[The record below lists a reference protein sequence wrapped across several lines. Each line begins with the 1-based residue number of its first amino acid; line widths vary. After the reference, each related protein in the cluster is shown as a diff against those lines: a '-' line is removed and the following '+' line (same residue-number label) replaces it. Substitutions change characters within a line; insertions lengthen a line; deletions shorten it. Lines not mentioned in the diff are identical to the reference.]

1 MKELDLTQGSVP
13 KVLLQF
19 AVPFLIANVLQALYG
34 GADLFVVGQYDDSA
48 SVAAVAIGSQVMQT
62 ITGIILGITTGT
74 TVLIAIATGAKDNRK
89 VAFTI
94 GSSVWLFS
102 ITGVVLTLVMVL
114 FHSRI
119 AELMHTPVEAMVDTK
134 NYILVCSLGILFIVG
149 YNVVCGI
156 LRGLGDS
163 KTPLYFV
170 GLACVINIVLD
181 FILVG
186 YFHWGATGAAIATVT
201 AQGVSFGIAL
211 WFLYRH
217 GFHFDFSRKD
227 IRLNRN
233 LSKKILVLGA
243 PIALQDALFIVGYN
257 VVCGILRGLGDSKTP
272 LYFVGLACVINI
284 VLDFILVGYFHWGA
298 TGAAIATVTAQGVSF
313 GIALWFL
320 YRHGFHFDFSRKD
333 IRLNRNLSKKILVL
347 GAPIAL
353 QDALINV
360 SFLIITVIVNQM
372 GVIASASLGV
382 VEKIIVFAMLPPM
395 AISSAVATMTAQNY
409 GAGLIKRMNKCLASG
424 IGIALVFGVSVCVYS
439 QFLPETLTA
448 FFTKDAAVV
457 AMAADYLRGYSI
469 DCIVVS
475 FVFCINSYFSG
486 QGNSLFPMIHSLIA
500 TFLFRIPLS
509 YWFSQIDSSS
519 LFIMGFAPPIS
530 TVVSLLICIWY
541 LRYTQRKLYLRGTMM
556 PAMSN

>member
-186 YFHWGATGAAIATVT
+186 YFHWGAAGAAIATV
-201 AQGVSFGIAL
+201 S
-211 WFLYRH
+211 
-217 GFHFDFSRKD
+217 
-227 IRLNRN
+227 
-233 LSKKILVLGA
+233 
-243 PIALQDALFIVGYN
+243 
-257 VVCGILRGLGDSKTP
+257 
-272 LYFVGLACVINI
+272 
-284 VLDFILVGYFHWGA
+284 
-298 TGAAIATVTAQGVSF
+298 AQGVSF

-448 FFTKDAAVV
+448 FFTKDAVV

>member
-1 MKELDLTQGSVP
+1 MKELNLTQGSVP

-74 TVLIAIATGAKDNRK
+74 TVLIAIATGAKDNRQ

-102 ITGVVLTLVMVL
+102 IIGVLLTLVMVIS
-114 FHSRI
+114 HNRI
-119 AELMHTPVEAMVDTK
+119 AELMHTPVEAMDDTK
-134 NYILVCSLGILFIVG
+134 SYILVCSIGILFIVG

-170 GLACVINIVLD
+170 ALACVINIVLD

-186 YFHWGATGAAIATVT
+186 YVHLGATGAAIATVT
-201 AQGVSFGIAL
+201 AQGVSFVAAL
-211 WFLYRH
+211 WFLYRK
-217 GFHFDFSRKD
+217 GFHFEFSRRD
-227 IRLNRN
+227 VRLNRVI
-233 LSKKILVLGA
+233 SRRVLVLGA
-243 PIALQDALFIVGYN
+243 PIALQDALV
-257 VVCGILRGLGDSKTP
+257 
-272 LYFVGLACVINI
+272 
-284 VLDFILVGYFHWGA
+284 
-298 TGAAIATVTAQGVSF
+298 
-313 GIALWFL
+313 
-320 YRHGFHFDFSRKD
+320 
-333 IRLNRNLSKKILVL
+333 
-347 GAPIAL
+347 
-353 QDALINV
+353 NV

-382 VEKIIVFAMLPPM
+382 VEKIIIFAMLPPM

-409 GAGLIKRMNKCLASG
+409 GAGLIRRMNRCLNSG
-424 IGIALVFGVSVCVYS
+424 IALALVFGVSVCVYS

-448 FFTKDAAVV
+448 FFTKDPAVV
-457 AMAADYLRGYSI
+457 AMAAEYLRGYSI
-469 DCIVVS
+469 DCIIVS

-519 LFIMGFAPPIS
+519 LFIMGFAPPLS
-530 TVVSLLICIWY
+530 TMVSLLICIWY
-541 LRYTQRKLYLRGTMM
+541 LKYTRKKAYVREPNDGLMGSHKLDGIN
-556 PAMSN
+556 SH

>member
-243 PIALQDALFIVGYN
+243 PIALQDAL
-257 VVCGILRGLGDSKTP
+257 
-272 LYFVGLACVINI
+272 
-284 VLDFILVGYFHWGA
+284 
-298 TGAAIATVTAQGVSF
+298 
-313 GIALWFL
+313 
-320 YRHGFHFDFSRKD
+320 
-333 IRLNRNLSKKILVL
+333 
-347 GAPIAL
+347 
-353 QDALINV
+353 INV

-382 VEKIIVFAMLPPM
+382 VEKIIVFAMLPQPM

>member
-48 SVAAVAIGSQVMQT
+48 SVAA
-62 ITGIILGITTGT
+62 
-74 TVLIAIATGAKDNRK
+74 GAKDNRK

-243 PIALQDALFIVGYN
+243 PIALQDAL
-257 VVCGILRGLGDSKTP
+257 
-272 LYFVGLACVINI
+272 
-284 VLDFILVGYFHWGA
+284 
-298 TGAAIATVTAQGVSF
+298 
-313 GIALWFL
+313 
-320 YRHGFHFDFSRKD
+320 
-333 IRLNRNLSKKILVL
+333 
-347 GAPIAL
+347 
-353 QDALINV
+353 INV

-395 AISSAVATMTAQNY
+395 
-409 GAGLIKRMNKCLASG
+409 ASG

>member
-34 GADLFVVGQYDDSA
+34 GADLFVVGQYNDSA

-114 FHSRI
+114 FHGRI
-119 AELMHTPVEAMVDTK
+119 AELMHTPVEAMADTK
-134 NYILVCSLGILFIVG
+134 SYILVCSLGI
-149 YNVVCGI
+149 
-156 LRGLGDS
+156 
-163 KTPLYFV
+163 
-170 GLACVINIVLD
+170 
-181 FILVG
+181 
-186 YFHWGATGAAIATVT
+186 
-201 AQGVSFGIAL
+201 
-211 WFLYRH
+211 
-217 GFHFDFSRKD
+217 
-227 IRLNRN
+227 
-233 LSKKILVLGA
+233 
-243 PIALQDALFIVGYN
+243 LFIVGYN

-439 QFLPETLTA
+439 PETLTA

>member
-1 MKELDLTQGSVP
+1 MKELNLTQGSVP

-89 VAFTI
+89 VASTI

-102 ITGVVLTLVMVL
+102 IVGVLLTLVMVV
-114 FHSRI
+114 FHGQI
-119 AELMHTPVEAMVDTK
+119 AELMHTPAEAMADTK
-134 NYILVCSLGILFIVG
+134 SYILVCSTGILFIIG

-186 YFHWGATGAAIATVT
+186 YFHLGATGAALATIT
-201 AQGVSFGIAL
+201 AQGGSFVISL
-211 WFLYRH
+211 WFLHGH
-217 GFHFDFSRKD
+217 GFHFEFTRKD
-227 IRLNRN
+227 IRLNKN
-233 LSKKILVLGA
+233 LSKKIM
-243 PIALQDALFIVGYN
+243 
-257 VVCGILRGLGDSKTP
+257 
-272 LYFVGLACVINI
+272 
-284 VLDFILVGYFHWGA
+284 
-298 TGAAIATVTAQGVSF
+298 
-313 GIALWFL
+313 
-320 YRHGFHFDFSRKD
+320 
-333 IRLNRNLSKKILVL
+333 VL

-353 QDALINV
+353 QDALINI

-382 VEKIIVFAMLPPM
+382 VEKINVFAMLPPM

-409 GAGLIKRMNKCLASG
+409 GAGLIQRMNKCLASG

-448 FFTKDAAVV
+448 FFSKDVAVV
-457 AMAADYLRGYSI
+457 AMAAAAVLYW
-469 DCIVVS
+469 V
-475 FVFCINSYFSG
+475 
-486 QGNSLFPMIHSLIA
+486 LI
-500 TFLFRIPLS
+500 S
-509 YWFSQIDSSS
+509 
-519 LFIMGFAPPIS
+519 
-530 TVVSLLICIWY
+530 
-541 LRYTQRKLYLRGTMM
+541 
-556 PAMSN
+556 

>member
-243 PIALQDALFIVGYN
+243 PIALQDAL
-257 VVCGILRGLGDSKTP
+257 
-272 LYFVGLACVINI
+272 
-284 VLDFILVGYFHWGA
+284 
-298 TGAAIATVTAQGVSF
+298 
-313 GIALWFL
+313 
-320 YRHGFHFDFSRKD
+320 
-333 IRLNRNLSKKILVL
+333 
-347 GAPIAL
+347 
-353 QDALINV
+353 INV
-360 SFLIITVIVNQM
+360 SFLIITAIVNQM

-424 IGIALVFGVSVCVYS
+424 IGIAL
-439 QFLPETLTA
+439 
-448 FFTKDAAVV
+448 V

>member
-1 MKELDLTQGSVP
+1 M
-13 KVLLQF
+13 
-19 AVPFLIANVLQALYG
+19 
-34 GADLFVVGQYDDSA
+34 
-48 SVAAVAIGSQVMQT
+48 
-62 ITGIILGITTGT
+62 
-74 TVLIAIATGAKDNRK
+74 LIAIATGAKDNRK

-94 GSSVWLFS
+94 GASVWLFS

-134 NYILVCSLGILFIVG
+134 NYILVCSLGI
-149 YNVVCGI
+149 
-156 LRGLGDS
+156 
-163 KTPLYFV
+163 
-170 GLACVINIVLD
+170 
-181 FILVG
+181 
-186 YFHWGATGAAIATVT
+186 
-201 AQGVSFGIAL
+201 
-211 WFLYRH
+211 
-217 GFHFDFSRKD
+217 
-227 IRLNRN
+227 
-233 LSKKILVLGA
+233 
-243 PIALQDALFIVGYN
+243 LFIVGYN

-486 QGNSLFPMIHSLIA
+486 QGNLLFPMIHSLIA